1 MTAPASVDLSSLRA
15 QMLAEDFFARDARVV
30 ARALVGT
37 RLVHVRDDRVQIARI
52 AETEAYRGP
61 KDRACHAR
69 FGDTPRTHAIFGSPG
84 TAYCFLVYGMHDC
97 FNVVTRAKGSGH
109 AVLLRGAVLLLDTAR
124 ADGPG
129 RLARALGFSRSD
141 NGRSCMSGALFFVA
155 AERRPRVTVSARVGV
170 AYAEEDADLPLRFF
184 DADGDGV
191 SRPPPSQ
198 VGRGLPQRVRKT

>member
-1 MTAPASVDLSSLRA
+1 MTALTSIDLPELRA
-15 QMLAEDFFARDARVV
+15 QMLREEFFARDARVV

-37 RLVHVRDDRVQIARI
+37 RLVHVQGDHVQIARI

-61 KDRACHAR
+61 NDRACHAR
-69 FGDTPRTHAIFGSPG
+69 FGDTPRTRHIFGTPG

-109 AVLLRGAVLLLDTAR
+109 AVLLRGAVLLTPGAR

-129 RLARALGFSRSD
+129 RLARALGFSRKD
-141 NGRSCMSGALFFVA
+141 GGRSCTSGSLFFA
-155 AERRPRVTVSARVGV
+155 ARERRPRVMVSARVGV

-184 DADGDGV
+184 DAGGAGV
-191 SRPPPSQ
+191 SRPPMSQ
-198 VGRGLPQRVRKT
+198 VGRGVVQRARKT